1 MTLLVIGPDCTLSAH
16 VSYIVFIKKNTVRYK
31 ENKQSRQGQPQIYAF
46 GINYDGYLDT
56 HARDFMYHLSTI
68 KYPVAQ

>member
-1 MTLLVIGPDCTLSAH
+1 MVQYNAGWNQFRSTTRPQDPLMT
-16 VSYIVFIKKNTVRYK
+16 RYK
-31 ENKQSRQGQPQIYAF
+31 QINHSGQDQSQVYAF
-46 GINYDGYLDT
+46 GLNYDGYLDT